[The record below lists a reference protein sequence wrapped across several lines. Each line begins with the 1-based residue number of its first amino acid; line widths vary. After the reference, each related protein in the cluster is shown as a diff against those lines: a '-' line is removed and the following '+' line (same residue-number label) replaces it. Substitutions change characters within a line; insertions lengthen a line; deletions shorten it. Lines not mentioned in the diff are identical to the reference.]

1 MTQFRQEFRVFRRLK
16 SNCSEEA
23 KVEYE
28 TAIAMVQRRFNT
40 TIYEN
45 RFVVGG
51 AIEVFTCALLRSV
64 GIDCT
69 LYADRETAGDILLPN
84 SKKLSVKSRLTGKQT
99 MITLMNKQGG
109 GLRPWNTATL
119 FVLADVG
126 IVFGAPDM
134 VDQDS
139 IRDYPD
145 KVTLLGNAIRTL
157 AENPMNVFSC
167 SVARKEPTEMTGL
180 SYKASSI
187 IARDIMEEARLEILN
202 AAFDPSPFR
211 FG

>member
-1 MTQFRQEFRVFRRLK
+1 MTQFRQELRVFNRLN
-16 SNCSEEA
+16 SDCSDEA
-23 KVEYE
+23 KSEYE
-28 TAIAMVQRRFNT
+28 TAIALVQQRFNT

-69 LYADRETAGDILLPN
+69 LYADSETAGDLLLPN
-84 SKKLSVKSRLTGKQT
+84 NKKLSVKSRLTGKQT

-109 GLRPWNTATL
+109 GPRPWNTATL
-119 FVLADVG
+119 FVIADVG

-134 VDQDS
+134 VEPDS

-145 KVTLLGNAIRTL
+145 KVTLLGNAIRML
-157 AENPMNVFSC
+157 AENPMNVFKC

-180 SYKASSI
+180 SLKASSI
-187 IARDIMEEARLEILN
+187 IARDIMKEAELETLFT
-202 AAFDPSPFR
+202 AFDPNRFR
-211 FG
+211 SG